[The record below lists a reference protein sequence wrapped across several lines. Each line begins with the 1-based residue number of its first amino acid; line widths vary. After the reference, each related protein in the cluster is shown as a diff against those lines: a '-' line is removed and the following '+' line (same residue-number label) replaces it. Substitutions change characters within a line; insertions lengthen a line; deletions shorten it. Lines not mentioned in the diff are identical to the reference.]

1 MQKII
6 PHLWYDKEAT
16 QAAQF
21 YVSIFPDSK
30 ITHTST
36 LHDTPS
42 GSVEM
47 VSFELLN
54 YEFQAISA
62 GPYFTFNPSVS
73 FMVEC
78 ETIQEVDAYW
88 DKLSPGGMA
97 LMELGAYPFSERF
110 GWLQDQYGLS
120 WQIIYSGSPGAKRRI
135 TPMIL
140 FVGSV
145 AGKAEEAIRFWI
157 SIFPD
162 GKVGALTRYGKD
174 EQPDQEGTL
183 KYGAFSL
190 FGQEFRAM
198 DSAHVHAYSFNEP
211 ISFIVNCETQAEL
224 DDYWYKLSAVPE
236 AEQCGWL
243 KDKFGLSWQI
253 VPVGMEAILQ
263 GDDQEKIDRVTQ
275 AFLQMKKI
283 DLAALQAVY
292 EG

>member
-6 PHLWYDKEAT
+6 PHLWYDKEAV

-36 LHDTPS
+36 LNDTPS

-47 VSFELLN
+47 VSFELMN

-78 ETIQEVDAYW
+78 KSIQEVDALW
-88 DKLSPGGMA
+88 EKLSPGGMA
-97 LMELGAYPFSERF
+97 LMELGEYPFSERF
-110 GWLQDQYGLS
+110 GWIQDQYGLS
-120 WQIIYSGSPGAKRRI
+120 WQIIYSSSPGAKRKI
-135 TPMIL
+135 TPMIM
-140 FVGSV
+140 FVGDV
-145 AGKAEEAIRFWI
+145 AGKAEQAVRLWT

-162 GKVGALTRYGKD
+162 GKVGDLMHYAKG
-174 EQPDQEGTL
+174 EEPDQEGTL
-183 KYGAFSL
+183 KYGNFSL
-190 FGQEFRAM
+190 FGQEFVAM
-198 DSAHVHAYSFNEP
+198 DSAHEHQFSFNEA
-211 ISFIVNCETQAEL
+211 ISFIVNCETQEEI
-224 DDYWYKLSAVPE
+224 DNYWDKLSAVPE

-243 KDKFGLSWQI
+243 KDKFGFSWQI
-253 VPVGMEAILQ
+253 VPVGMEEPCSQ

-275 AFLQMKKI
+275 AFLQMKK
-283 DLAALQAVY
+283 DRSGRVT
-292 EG
+292 GSV

>member
-1 MQKII
+1 MQKIV

-21 YVSIFPDSK
+21 YVSTFPDSK
-30 ITHTST
+30 ITHTSV
-36 LHDTPS
+36 LQDTPS
-42 GSVEM
+42 GSVDI
-47 VSFELLN
+47 VSFELMN
-54 YEFQAISA
+54 QEFQAISA
-62 GPYFTFNPSVS
+62 GPYFTFNPSIS
-73 FMVEC
+73 FHVLC
-78 ETIQEVDAYW
+78 NTIQEVDAIW
-88 DKLSPGGMA
+88 ERLSQGGTV
-97 LMELGAYPFSERF
+97 LMELGAYPFSPRY

-120 WQIIYSGSPGAKRRI
+120 WQILYSGDTGAERKI

-145 AGKAEEAIRFWI
+145 AGKAEEAIRFWT

-162 GKVGALTRYGKD
+162 GKVGALTQYGKD

-183 KYGAFSL
+183 KYGAFLL
-190 FGQEFRAM
+190 FGQEFGAM
-198 DSAHVHAYSFNEP
+198 DSAHPHTFSFNEA
-211 ISFIVNCETQAEL
+211 ISFIVNCETQDEI
-224 DDYWYKLSAVPE
+224 DVYWDKLSAVPE

-243 KDKFGLSWQI
+243 KDQFGLSWQI
-253 VPVGMEAILQ
+253 VPTGMDAMLQ
-263 GDDQEKIDRVTQ
+263 GDDREKIDRVTQ